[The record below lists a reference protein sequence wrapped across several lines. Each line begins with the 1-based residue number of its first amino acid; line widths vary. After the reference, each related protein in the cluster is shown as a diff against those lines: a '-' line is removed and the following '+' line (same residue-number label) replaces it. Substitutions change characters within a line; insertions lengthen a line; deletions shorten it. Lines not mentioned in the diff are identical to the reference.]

1 MDYTSRSLDA
11 AFRKYKSQMTR
22 WSKYE
27 AVEKKSLEIV
37 IEMKESIKEGENMLN
52 GLREGTKIPGIEN
65 SMREMSNK
73 VEHYRFTTN

>member
-27 AVEKKSLEIV
+27 TFEKKSLEIV
-37 IEMKESIKEGENMLN
+37 IEMKESIKEGESMLD
-52 GLREGTKIPGIEN
+52 GLREGAKMPGI
-65 SMREMSNK
+65 
-73 VEHYRFTTN
+73 